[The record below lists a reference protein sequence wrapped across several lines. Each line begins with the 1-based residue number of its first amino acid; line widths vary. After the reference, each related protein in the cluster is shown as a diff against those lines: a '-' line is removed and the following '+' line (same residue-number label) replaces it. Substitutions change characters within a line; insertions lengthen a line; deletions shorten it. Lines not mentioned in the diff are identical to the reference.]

1 MEAQHLYNFAQFGQD
16 VPIENNEVDPN
27 GKSLFFYIIQMQF
40 WKPAQLQYS
49 FFIYHNILNC
59 AIFFIDASCN
69 THTSRFN
76 FDLNLIVAYD
86 LIKEFSRKLILL
98 KLIFLNFLPIN

>member
-27 GKSLFFYIIQMQF
+27 GKSLYFYIIQIQF

-49 FFIYHNILNC
+49 FFINHNILNC
-59 AIFFIDASCN
+59 AIFFIDFQPHAI
-69 THTSRFN
+69 HMHL
-76 FDLNLIVAYD
+76 DLT
-86 LIKEFSRKLILL
+86 LIL
-98 KLIFLNFLPIN
+98 I